1 MAETRVWD
9 PWLRLTHLGLIVG
22 VVGAYGT
29 AEWGWLDMDAHFWFG
44 YAVLVLVLFRVLW
57 GFFGTTHARFGSFLR
72 GPAALLRELKGT
84 PEPAETLGHS
94 ATGGWA
100 TLVLLAAL
108 LFQAGTGLYTNDEIQ
123 WFGPLSERVAYELA
137 ETLSSLHVRFQNLL
151 LALLGLHVLAVL
163 LYLLVKKRN
172 LITPMITGTKP
183 RSGAD
188 YAPVPAWRAP
198 VLLALSSGLVY
209 ALIRFWPA

>member
-44 YAVLVLVLFRVLW
+44 YAVLTLVLFRVLW
-57 GFFGTTHARFGSFLR
+57 GLFGTTHARFGSFLR
-72 GPAALLRELKGT
+72 GPAALLRELKGGT
-84 PEPAETLGHS
+84 DVEVSLGHS

-108 LFQAGTGLYTNDEIQ
+108 LFQAGTGLFTNDEIQ
-123 WFGPLSERVAYELA
+123 WFGPLSERISYELA
-137 ETLSSLHVRFQNLL
+137 ESLSSLHARFQNLL
-151 LALLGLHVLAVL
+151 LALIGLHVVAVL
-163 LYLLVKKRN
+163 TYLLVKKRN
-172 LITPMITGTKP
+172 LITPMITGRKP
-183 RSGAD
+183 QDGAD
-188 YAPVPAWRAP
+188 YHPVHGWLAPL
-198 VLLALSSGLVY
+198 LLALSAGTVW

>member
-44 YAVLVLVLFRVLW
+44 YVVLTLVLFRALW
-57 GFFGTTHARFGSFLR
+57 GFFGTTHARFRNFLR
-72 GPAALLRELKGT
+72 GPAALLREVKGVRT
-84 PEPAETLGHS
+84 AEETLGHG

-100 TLVLLAAL
+100 TVVLLAAL
-108 LFQAGTGLYTNDEIQ
+108 LFQTVTGLFTNDEIQ
-123 WFGPLSERVAYELA
+123 WFGPLSERVSYDLA
-137 ETLSSLHVRFQNLL
+137 ESLSSLHVRFQNLL
-151 LALLGLHVLAVL
+151 LALIGLHVLAVL
-163 LYLLVKKRN
+163 GYLLVKKRN
-172 LITPMITGTKP
+172 LIKPMITGNKP
-183 RSGAD
+183 DVGTD

-198 VLLALSSGLVY
+198 LLLGLSAGTVW

>member
-29 AEWGWLDMDAHFWFG
+29 AEWGWLSMDAHFWFG
-44 YAVLVLVLFRVLW
+44 YAVLTLVLFRVLW
-57 GFFGTTHARFGSFLR
+57 GFFGTTHARFASFVR
-72 GPAALLRELKGT
+72 GPRGVLRELQGDAN
-84 PEPAETLGHS
+84 AELPLGHS

-100 TLVLLAAL
+100 TVVLLAAL
-108 LFQAGTGLYTNDEIQ
+108 LFQAATGLFTNDEIQ

-137 ETLSSLHVRFQNLL
+137 ESLSSLHVRFQNLL
-151 LALLGLHVLAVL
+151 LALAGLHVVAVL

-172 LITPMITGTKP
+172 LITPMVTGRKP
-183 RSGAD
+183 QPGPD
-188 YAPVPAWRAP
+188 YEPVAAWRAP
-198 VLLALSSGLVY
+198 ALLLLSAGAVW

>member
-22 VVGAYGT
+22 VLGAYGT

-44 YAVLVLVLFRVLW
+44 YAVLTLVLFRVLW
-57 GFFGTTHARFGSFLR
+57 GFFGTTHARFASFLR
-72 GPAALLRELKGT
+72 GPSAVFRELRGT
-84 PEPAETLGHS
+84 ADTSATLGHN

-100 TLVLLAAL
+100 TVVLLAAM
-108 LFQAGTGLYTNDEIQ
+108 LFQAATGLFTNDEIQ
-123 WFGPLSERVAYELA
+123 WFGPLSERVSYELA
-137 ETLSSLHVRFQNLL
+137 ESLSSLHVRFQNLL
-151 LALLGLHVLAVL
+151 LALIGLHVLAVL
-163 LYLLVKKRN
+163 GYLLVKKRN

-183 RSGAD
+183 VGGTD
-188 YAPVPAWRAP
+188 YAPVPVWRAP
-198 VLLALSSGLVY
+198 LLLALSAGTVW